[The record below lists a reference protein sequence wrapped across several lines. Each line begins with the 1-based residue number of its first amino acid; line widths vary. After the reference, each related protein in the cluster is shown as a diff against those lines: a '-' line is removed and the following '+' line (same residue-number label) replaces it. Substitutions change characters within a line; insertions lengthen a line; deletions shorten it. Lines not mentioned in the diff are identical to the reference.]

1 MPYTITILSSS
12 GLLAD
17 WLASPPQVERIIQE
31 LASISPGWVYV
42 VVGVGAAIE
51 NFFPPIPADT
61 FVVLG
66 AFLSAHGPVTGTGV
80 FLVTWL
86 ANTSAALL
94 TYAVARRWGRV
105 ALNTRLG
112 RWLIRPRQL
121 ERLATL
127 YHGHGTKMIFIS
139 RFLPAFRVLVPVFA
153 GISHLAFW
161 RTALPIALASAI
173 WYGVLVTAGAMA
185 GRNWQVIVGALGE
198 VNTVLLIVA
207 GLLGV
212 GLTWIWWKTRHHP
225 HDNRHSETGEG

>member
-1 MPYTITILSSS
+1 MTILSSA

-17 WLASPPQVERIIQE
+17 WLASQSELERVIQD
-31 LASISPGWVYV
+31 LASIEPGWVYV

-51 NFFPPIPADT
+51 NLFPPIPADT

-80 FLVTWL
+80 FLVTWV

-94 TYAVARRWGRV
+94 TYAVASRWGRV
-105 ALNTRLG
+105 VLNTRVG
-112 RWLIRPRQL
+112 RWLLRPRQL
-121 ERLATL
+121 ERLAKL
-127 YHGHGTKMIFIS
+127 YHGHGSKMIFFS

-161 RTALPIALASAI
+161 RTALPIAVASAI

-185 GRNWQVIVGALGE
+185 GRNWQAIVQALGN
-198 VNTVLLIVA
+198 VNTVLLIIA
-207 GLLGV
+207 GLLGI
-212 GLTWIWWKTRHHP
+212 GLSWVWWRTRHHP
-225 HDNRHSETGEG
+225 HDSLPGQTGEG